1 MHPPPVGIAFDAV
14 AEERRPEGGE
24 EAGVARVNANLESDL
39 SSEWRHRGIVG
50 GAGHTWKYARHRP
63 AAGSGLPHHRAGS
76 TVVLKGST
84 MLAIGMVHHADSG
97 PDDPN
102 VDGPLLKSLAA
113 QAIQHV

>member
-1 MHPPPVGIAFDAV
+1 MALQPDITKDAFDV
-14 AEERRPEGGE
+14 LRTG
-24 EAGVARVNANLESDL
+24 
-39 SSEWRHRGIVG
+39 
-50 GAGHTWKYARHRP
+50 
-63 AAGSGLPHHRAGS
+63 AAGAQPVAGLGDQGLPHHRAGS

-84 MLAIGMVHHADSG
+84 MLAIGVVHHADSG